1 MKEEAT
7 DYLEID
13 TLRNL
18 IKKYS
23 QFITFPIYLWSSK
36 VRSQLSSSSVNS
48 RRTPAFACRPNLC
61 QSCIWLDY
69 MSPVEKWSFSFQGNV
84 YIISFVLF
92 IFQFYICRYFHFL
105 KTITLYFQIIVVWW
119 TQTGSLV
126 LLSWCDIWFEPI
138 KSNCWQT
145 SITPIA
151 V

>member
-48 RRTPAFACRPNLC
+48 RRKSAFACRPNMCLFC
-61 QSCIWLDY
+61 VWLDY
-69 MSPVEKWSFSFQGNV
+69 MSPVWKWSFSFQGKV
-84 YIISFVLF
+84 YIYSFVLF

-105 KTITLYFQIIVVWW
+105 KTITLYFQIPKLDHRYYYCLGVTYDLNQLKVIA
-119 TQTGSLV
+119 GEP
-126 LLSWCDIWFEPI
+126 LSRRLQC
-138 KSNCWQT
+138 KG
-145 SITPIA
+145 
-151 V
+151 